1 MVQGNIVR
9 AIILA
14 RPNYDVF
21 EKKSGCRK
29 IMPTEKPEITCNE
42 QDMSQNLTDDGNSD
56 TVSRND
62 VLAETGLS
70 CRYYSLSKI
79 ITW

>member
-1 MVQGNIVR
+1 
-9 AIILA
+9 
-14 RPNYDVF
+14 
-21 EKKSGCRK
+21 
-29 IMPTEKPEITCNE
+29 MPTEKPEITCNE

-62 VLAETGLS
+62 VLTETGLS